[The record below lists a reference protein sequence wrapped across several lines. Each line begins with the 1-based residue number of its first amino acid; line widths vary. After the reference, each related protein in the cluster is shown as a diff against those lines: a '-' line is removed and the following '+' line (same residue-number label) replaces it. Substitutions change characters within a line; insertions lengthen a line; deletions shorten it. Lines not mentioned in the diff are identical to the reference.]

1 MHYDPETEIIVTVG
15 VSEALHVAAVSLVES
30 GDEVLVPEPCFVA
43 YPAVIQFAGGQPVP
57 VPTRFENDF
66 QLDVADLE
74 RALTPKTRGILL
86 GYPNNPTGAV
96 MSRER
101 LAAVAEFAARH
112 DLFVLADEIYDQ
124 LVYGVDHTCF
134 ASLPGMDGRTIL
146 LGGFSKDYAMT
157 GWRVGYACGP
167 AELITGLR
175 KVHQYIIMSAPTPAQ
190 HAALAALTDPA
201 GHQAVAEM
209 KAAYDAR
216 RRVVVDGLNR
226 IGLPTFEPR
235 GAFYAFPDIR
245 PTGLDSETFC
255 QRLLHEHE
263 VAVVP
268 GEAFGAAGLGFVRLS
283 YATAMNKIEK
293 ALERIDAFATPLIR
307 ARGMSWA
314 CAGPTEGASPIPR
327 RGSAP
332 DGLRR
337 VSGFS
342 THAPGMCD
350 HKQKGV
356 IMSYYDE
363 FMAWVK
369 ERNPNEPEFHQAVSE
384 VAGSLAVV
392 MEQHPEFR
400 KAKLLERISEPER
413 IIQFRVPWVDD
424 QGEVQV
430 NKGYRVEFNSAI
442 GPYKGGL
449 RFHPRVNLEHLEV
462 PGLRAGLQEQPHHA
476 AHGRR
481 QGRQP
486 TSIPRARATPR

>member
-1 MHYDPETEIIVTVG
+1 MSALVQSELRLPAGSRIALTQRVQAVPPSGIRRFFDIVANMPQVISLGIGEPDFVTPPAILAAGVRSLEAGKTGYTSNSGLMELRQALADHLARLYDVHYDPETEIIVTVG

-57 VPTRFENDF
+57 VPTRYENDF

-74 RALTPKTRGILL
+74 RALTPRTRGILL

-101 LAAVAEFAARH
+101 LTAVADFAARH

-124 LVYGVDHTCF
+124 LVYGVAHTCF
-134 ASLPGMDGRTIL
+134 ASLPGMAGRTIL

-167 AELITGLR
+167 AELIAGLR

-201 GHQAVAEM
+201 GHQAVADM

-283 YATAMNKIEK
+283 YATAMDKIEK

-307 ARGMSWA
+307 A
-314 CAGPTEGASPIPR
+314 GA
-327 RGSAP
+327 
-332 DGLRR
+332 
-337 VSGFS
+337 
-342 THAPGMCD
+342 
-350 HKQKGV
+350 
-356 IMSYYDE
+356 
-363 FMAWVK
+363 
-369 ERNPNEPEFHQAVSE
+369 
-384 VAGSLAVV
+384 
-392 MEQHPEFR
+392 
-400 KAKLLERISEPER
+400 
-413 IIQFRVPWVDD
+413 
-424 QGEVQV
+424 
-430 NKGYRVEFNSAI
+430 
-442 GPYKGGL
+442 
-449 RFHPRVNLEHLEV
+449 
-462 PGLRAGLQEQPHHA
+462 
-476 AHGRR
+476 
-481 QGRQP
+481 
-486 TSIPRARATPR
+486 